1 MALMQTPFVTAE
13 EIDALCNYENIIDNQ
28 RQVFKNYYLNE
39 AVMGP
44 RAILSQNENAQ
55 FSYIA
60 RASKNGPT
68 VIKFGSVVPS
78 NSDKNIPVV
87 QTTVAIL
94 DTTTGS
100 VKLFLDGEAVTKW
113 RTVCA
118 SMAAASTLANQVKNI
133 AVIGLGHQGIAH
145 IQAAKSIFNPERIIG
160 ISKGG
165 KTIDPGFEIEVSK
178 DINEI
183 NTCDL
188 IFICTNSSEPVIKS
202 LLNPGSTCISIGSF
216 SPTRLEVSVD
226 ALSKADK
233 VFGDDAKTISEQ
245 SGSVLSTLAKSD
257 RKWTQAQSI
266 GGVYAEKIKGRE
278 NEQQVIYYF
287 SVGLGI
293 QDAALA
299 EYILENGK
307 F

>member
-1 MALMQTPFVTAE
+1 
-13 EIDALCNYENIIDNQ
+13 
-28 RQVFKNYYLNE
+28 
-39 AVMGP
+39 
-44 RAILSQNENAQ
+44 
-55 FSYIA
+55 
-60 RASKNGPT
+60 
-68 VIKFGSVVPS
+68 
-78 NSDKNIPVV
+78 
-87 QTTVAIL
+87 
-94 DTTTGS
+94 
-100 VKLFLDGEAVTKW
+100 
-113 RTVCA
+113 
-118 SMAAASTLANQVKNI
+118 
-133 AVIGLGHQGIAH
+133 
-145 IQAAKSIFNPERIIG
+145 
-160 ISKGG
+160 
-165 KTIDPGFEIEVSK
+165 
-178 DINEI
+178 
-183 NTCDL
+183 L